1 MGGSSKNLA
10 APLFF
15 WNVASPA
22 PLKSLVLR
30 QYNRELRGKATKPSL
45 PTCLSLIVLDYSVL
59 QPENAHFTDYIDEID
74 TEGRTRR
81 KGDALP
87 MALSPIALKKALIIW
102 KWQCN
107 SHMRPYP

>member
-1 MGGSSKNLA
+1 MTKAFLWGLFKERGG
-10 APLFF
+10 APF

-74 TEGRTRR
+74 TEDRTRR
-81 KGDALP
+81 KGN
-87 MALSPIALKKALIIW
+87 ALSDGAVSDCSQKGVDHLEMAV
-102 KWQCN
+102 
-107 SHMRPYP
+107 R